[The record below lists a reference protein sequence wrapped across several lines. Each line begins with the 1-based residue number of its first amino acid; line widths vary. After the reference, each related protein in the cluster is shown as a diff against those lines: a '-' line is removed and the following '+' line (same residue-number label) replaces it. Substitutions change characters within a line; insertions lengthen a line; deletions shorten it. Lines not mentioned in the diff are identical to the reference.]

1 MLYKLFDLY
10 YWIEFKHKGYEK
22 LLEPYKTDDAVSP
35 CERIKITQEE
45 IDHETVR
52 DTAHD
57 EAYHEFICVFRHITA
72 SILKYNGMF
81 VHSAVISMD
90 NDGYMFSGRSG
101 VGKSTHINEWVKYFE
116 SGRVTVINGDKP
128 IIRFFDDGIYAYGNP
143 WHGVEGW
150 SHNSKVKLK
159 SVCFLKQSKENRIRK
174 LKSPEI
180 LKELINQTVVPN
192 NINDKLK
199 YFELLDKFVKTL
211 DFYELEC
218 DISKEAVITAYT
230 KMRGEKIE

>member
-10 YWIEFKHKGYEK
+10 YWIDCNYDFSKER
-22 LLEPYKTDDAVSP
+22 LEPYRTDDNEKP
-35 CERIKITQEE
+35 TETIKIAKEE
-45 IDHETVR
+45 IDHELVH

-57 EAYHEFICVFRHITA
+57 EAYHEFVCIFRHITA
-72 SILKYNGMF
+72 SILKYDGLF

-101 VGKSTHINEWVKYFE
+101 VGKSTHINEWVKHF
-116 SGRVTVINGDKP
+116 GKDRVTVINGDKP
-128 IIRFFDDGIYAYGNP
+128 IIRFFDDGVYAYGNP

-159 SVCFLKQSKENRIRK
+159 SVCFIKQSTENRIRK

-180 LKELINQTVVPN
+180 LKELINQTVIPIDIEN
-192 NINDKLK
+192 KLK
-199 YFELLDKFVKTL
+199 YFELLDKFVKLL

-218 DISKEAVITAYT
+218 DISKDAVITAYNT
-230 KMRGEKIE
+230 MRGERVE

>member
-10 YWIEFKHKGYEK
+10 YSIKFNYPFAEK
-22 LLEPYKTDDAVSP
+22 MLKPYLTSDDVIP
-35 CERIKITQEE
+35 CECIKITKSE
-45 IDHETVR
+45 IDHETVH

-57 EAYHEFICVFRHITA
+57 EAYHEFVCIFRHITN
-72 SILKYNGMF
+72 SIIKYDGLF

-90 NDGYMFSGRSG
+90 NEGYMFSGRSG
-101 VGKSTHINEWVKYFE
+101 VGKSTHINEWVKHF
-116 SGRVTVINGDKP
+116 GKDRVSIINGDKP

-150 SHNSKVKLK
+150 STNSKVKLK
-159 SVCFLKQSKENRIRK
+159 SVCFLKQSGENRIRE

-180 LKELINQTVVPN
+180 LKDLINQTVVPAN
-192 NINDKLK
+192 LNDKLK
-199 YFELLDKFVKTL
+199 YFELLDKFIKAL

-218 DISKEAVITAYT
+218 DVSSNAVMTAYS
-230 KMRGEKIE
+230 KMRGE